1 MPTNYLP
8 DASFKASQ
16 VFAKDIAVPPGAPL
30 PVNTIFEPVLYQLYL
45 RDQRTLVEHAPPA
58 PAKAL

>member
-1 MPTNYLP
+1 MPTHYLT

-16 VFAKDIAVPPGAPL
+16 VFAKDVARPSGAPP

-45 RDQRTLVEHAPPA
+45 QDQRTMIHHTKPA
-58 PAKAL
+58 S